1 MGFLPIVF
9 LEKGPP
15 SSVSFVARKMHAGDS
30 KDHSVVID
38 LRQDAC
44 CSSPFLLA
52 YLVPI
57 LPIWGAGKKTRGVGT
72 KTSPEMKD

>member
-44 CSSPFLLA
+44 CSSPFLDRWRPL
-52 YLVPI
+52 PI
-57 LPIWGAGKKTRGVGT
+57 LPIWGAGKSTRGT
-72 KTSPEMKD
+72 KTSAEMKD

>member
-44 CSSPFLLA
+44 CSSPFLDGL
-52 YLVPI
+52 PI

>member
-44 CSSPFLLA
+44 CSSPFLDGSGL
-52 YLVPI
+52 YLSYQF
-57 LPIWGAGKKTRGVGT
+57 GAREKAREEQKHRR
-72 KTSPEMKD
+72 K